1 MKRTLYIIATAVA
14 LVLTAGACSSD
25 VFQKA
30 DKPTTPVEPG
40 VVEIAISNMTDTSFD
55 VTLTPTSESAYYSF
69 LVDNDVFYPAIDAA
83 KLYSSS
89 YSSVTNGSVKYAEG
103 SESYSFTVNAEP
115 YTIYTVYAV
124 CGSIDGTVGE
134 VSHVTLQTS
143 DGVAPEPSTDDFQTL
158 GNKVLLSFNEDIK
171 LVEGKVVTA
180 QVYSLNDLSN
190 IGEPQGQPLKRG
202 KKIFKQK
209 QIEVP
214 EEPVIVEG
222 EVQVKN
228 NQVLVTFPDIKQPG
242 AYYAVSFED
251 GTFEDLA
258 GNPCPGVASEF
269 AGCDWDDDEEAYVA
283 IPGEVCVYGHID
295 NVPFEFNIEDQ
306 PKVITSLDTPF
317 EFVSEFEI
325 FDYTEEGVSAVIKSV
340 SAEKTVTTEYTLEW
354 GMTFYWSTNN
364 NAIATYIPDQMT
376 GGMTISFTIEADN
389 FWDEWGNTNAAV
401 TTPEIL
407 CSYGLTIDDLLGE
420 YAMTASPLT
429 ESDAEFKIVIA
440 ETEEEGFDFQITEF
454 DGAKPLGPVLGTFD
468 GDLGIVTI
476 PAMQPI
482 SMRYSQ
488 YYYCL
493 QEYSSA
499 GPVVFNITEP
509 GVISTDQ
516 YVEGAAYT
524 SSGSYAGYLDVWNG
538 MSGIRQEVV
547 DEGGGPEP
555 ESKPGKEV
563 KAPMTAPLK

>member
-30 DKPTTPVEPG
+30 DKPRTPVEPG
-40 VVEIAISNMTDTSFD
+40 VVEIAISNITDTSFD

-69 LVDNDVFYPAIDAA
+69 LVDNDVFYPAIEAA

-143 DGVAPEPSTDDFQTL
+143 DGVAPEPGTDDFQTQ

-180 QVYSLNDLSN
+180 QVYSLNDLWN
-190 IGEPQGQPLKRG
+190 IGEAQGQPLKRG
-202 KKIFKQK
+202 KKIFKKK
-209 QIEVP
+209 QIVVS

-269 AGCDWDDDEEAYVA
+269 AGCDWDYEEEAYVA

-295 NVPFEFNIEDQ
+295 NVPFEFNIEDL
-306 PKVITSLDTPF
+306 PEVFTDLETPF

-325 FDYTEEGVSAVIKSV
+325 FDYTGEGASAVIKSV
-340 SAEKTVTTEYTLEW
+340 SAEKTVTSEYTLDWEQTW
-354 GMTFYWSTNN
+354 GLTDANVITTFIPNEMT
-364 NAIATYIPDQMT
+364 A
-376 GGMTISFTIEADN
+376 GMTISFTIEADN

-401 TTPEIL
+401 TTPEII

-429 ESDAEFKIVIA
+429 ASNAEFKMVIA

-454 DGAKPLGPVLGTFD
+454 DGAKSLWPVLGTFD

-482 SMRYSQ
+482 TKYSG

-493 QEYSSA
+493 QVYSSA

-516 YVEGAAYT
+516 WVEGAAYT
-524 SSGSYAGYLDVWNG
+524 TSGYAGYFDVWNG

-547 DEGGGPEP
+547 DNGMKVG
-555 ESKPGKEV
+555 SKPGKEV

>member
-1 MKRTLYIIATAVA
+1 MA

-40 VVEIAISNMTDTSFD
+40 VVEISISNVTDNSFD

-143 DGVAPEPSTDDFQTL
+143 DGVAPEPSTDDFQTQ
-158 GNKVLLSFNEDIK
+158 GNQVVLSFNEDIK

-180 QVYSLNDLSN
+180 QVYSLNDLWN

-269 AGCDWDDDEEAYVA
+269 AGCDWDYEEEAYVA

-295 NVPFEFNIEDQ
+295 NVPFEFNIEGLPEVFTD
-306 PKVITSLDTPF
+306 LETPF

-325 FDYTEEGVSAVIKSV
+325 FDYTGEGASAVIKSV
-340 SAEKTVTTEYTLEW
+340 SAGKTVTSEYTLDWEQTW
-354 GMTFYWSTNN
+354 GLTDANVVTTF
-364 NAIATYIPDQMT
+364 IPDEMS
-376 GGMTISFTIEADN
+376 GGMTVSFTIAADN

-407 CSYGLTIDDLLGE
+407 FAFGYTVDDVVGDYEVTATALTSSSTYMGMSIAPVSIDGYDYNVAITFLDGVSFDYGCYGIFDTDRGTITFEPDQIFKEAKSYLYGLRGNYSADEESEGFAFSVPYAGVIDLATPYLVWGAYSKTNGAYLGYFDVWDSIHGE
-420 YAMTASPLT
+420 RLVSGGEEPTASKV
-429 ESDAEFKIVIA
+429 DARKNKVPSNASFK
-440 ETEEEGFDFQITEF
+440 
-454 DGAKPLGPVLGTFD
+454 
-468 GDLGIVTI
+468 
-476 PAMQPI
+476 
-482 SMRYSQ
+482 
-488 YYYCL
+488 
-493 QEYSSA
+493 
-499 GPVVFNITEP
+499 
-509 GVISTDQ
+509 
-516 YVEGAAYT
+516 
-524 SSGSYAGYLDVWNG
+524 
-538 MSGIRQEVV
+538 
-547 DEGGGPEP
+547 
-555 ESKPGKEV
+555 
-563 KAPMTAPLK
+563 

>member
-40 VVEIAISNMTDTSFD
+40 VVEIAISNITDTSFD

-143 DGVAPEPSTDDFQTL
+143 DGVAPEPSTDDFQTQ

-180 QVYSLNDLSN
+180 QVYSLNDLYY
-190 IGEPQGQPLKRG
+190 IGDVLGQPLKRG

-209 QIEVP
+209 KIEVP

-269 AGCDWDDDEEAYVA
+269 AGCDWDDEEEAYVA

-325 FDYTEEGVSAVIKSV
+325 FDYTEEGASAVIKSV
-340 SAEKTVTTEYTLEW
+340 SAEKTVTSEYTLEW
-354 GMTFYWSTNN
+354 GMTFYWSAEK
-364 NAIATYIPDQMT
+364 AIATYIPDEMT

-407 CSYGLTIDDLLGE
+407 FSYGLTIDDLLGE

-429 ESDAEFKIVIA
+429 NGSAAEFKIVIA
-440 ETEEEGFDFQITEF
+440 ATEEEGYDFQITEF
-454 DGAKPLGPVLGTFD
+454 AGAKPLSPVLGTFD

-482 SMRYSQ
+482 AIRYSQ

-493 QEYSSA
+493 QEYGSA

-524 SSGSYAGYLDVWNG
+524 TSGSYAGYFDVWKG
-538 MSGIRQEVV
+538 MSGTRQEVV
-547 DEGGGPEP
+547 DGGDLEVG
-555 ESKPGKEV
+555 SKPGKEV

>member
-30 DKPTTPVEPG
+30 DKPTTPVVPG

-124 CGSIDGTVGE
+124 CASIDGTVGE
-134 VSHVTLQTS
+134 VSHATFQTS

-158 GNKVLLSFNEDIK
+158 DNKVLLSFSEDIK

-214 EEPVIVEG
+214 DEPVIVEG

-269 AGCDWDDDEEAYVA
+269 AGCEWDDEEEAYVA

-295 NVPFEFNIEDQ
+295 NVPFEFNIEGL
-306 PKVITSLDTPF
+306 PEVITDLETPF

-325 FDYTEEGVSAVIKSV
+325 FDYTEEGASAVIKSV
-340 SAEKTVTTEYTLEW
+340 SAEKTVTSEYTLDWEQTW
-354 GMTFYWSTNN
+354 GWTDANVIT
-364 NAIATYIPDQMT
+364 TYIPDEMT

-407 CSYGLTIDDLLGE
+407 FSYGLTIDDLLGE
-420 YAMTASPLT
+420 YAMTANPLT
-429 ESDAEFKIVIA
+429 QSAAEFKIVIA
-440 ETEEEGFDFQITEF
+440 ETEEEGYDFQITEF
-454 DGAKPLGPVLGTFD
+454 DGAKPLSPVLGTFD

-476 PAMQPI
+476 PALQPI
-482 SMRYSQ
+482 ALRYSQ

-516 YVEGAAYT
+516 YVEGAAYSAST
-524 SSGSYAGYLDVWNG
+524 GSYAGYFDVWKG
-538 MSGIRQEVV
+538 MSGIREEV
-547 DEGGGPEP
+547 GGGLEV
-555 ESKPGKEV
+555 ESKPGKEF

>member
-30 DKPTTPVEPG
+30 DKPRTPVEPG
-40 VVEIAISNMTDTSFD
+40 VVEIAISNITDTSFD

-69 LVDNDVFYPAIDAA
+69 LVDNDVFYPAIEAA

-143 DGVAPEPSTDDFQTL
+143 DGVAPEPGTDDFQTQ

-180 QVYSLNDLSN
+180 QVYSLNDLWN
-190 IGEPQGQPLKRG
+190 IGEAQGQPLKRG
-202 KKIFKQK
+202 KKIFKKK
-209 QIEVP
+209 QIVVS

-269 AGCDWDDDEEAYVA
+269 AGCYWDYEEEAYVA

-295 NVPFEFNIEDQ
+295 NVPFEFNIEDL
-306 PKVITSLDTPF
+306 PEVFTDLETPF

-325 FDYTEEGVSAVIKSV
+325 FDYTGEGASAVIKSV
-340 SAEKTVTTEYTLEW
+340 SAEKTVTSEYTLDWEQTW
-354 GMTFYWSTNN
+354 GLTDANVITTFIPNEMT
-364 NAIATYIPDQMT
+364 A
-376 GGMTISFTIEADN
+376 GMTISFTIEADN

-401 TTPEIL
+401 TTPEII

-429 ESDAEFKIVIA
+429 ASNAEFKMVIA

-454 DGAKPLGPVLGTFD
+454 DGAKSLWPVLGTFD

-482 SMRYSQ
+482 TKYSG

-516 YVEGAAYT
+516 WVEGAAYT
-524 SSGSYAGYLDVWNG
+524 TSGYAGYFDVWNG

-547 DEGGGPEP
+547 DNGMKVG
-555 ESKPGKEV
+555 SKPGKEV

>member
-1 MKRTLYIIATAVA
+1 MKRTLYIIVTAVA

-83 KLYSSS
+83 KLYSSI
-89 YSSVTNGSVKYAEG
+89 YSSVAKGSVKYAEG

-124 CGSIDGTVGE
+124 CASIDGTVGE

-143 DGVAPEPSTDDFQTL
+143 DGVAPVPSTDDFQTL
-158 GNKVLLSFNEDIK
+158 GNKVLLSFSEDIK

-180 QVYSLNDLSN
+180 QVYSLNDLWN
-190 IGEPQGQPLKRG
+190 IGDVQGQPLKRG

-209 QIEVP
+209 QIELP
-214 EEPVIVEG
+214 AEPVIVEG
-222 EVQVKN
+222 EVQVQN

-269 AGCDWDDDEEAYVA
+269 AGCDWDDEEEAYVA

-325 FDYTEEGVSAVIKSV
+325 FDYTEEGASAVIKSV
-340 SAEKTVTTEYTLEW
+340 SAEKTVTSEYTLEW
-354 GMTFYWSTNN
+354 GMTFYWSAD
-364 NAIATYIPDQMT
+364 NAIATYIPDEMT

-407 CSYGLTIDDLLGE
+407 FSYGLTIDDLLGE
-420 YAMTASPLT
+420 YAMTATPLT
-429 ESDAEFKIVIA
+429 SSPSEFTVEFT
-440 ETEEEGFDFQITEF
+440 ETEKEGYNFQIT
-454 DGAKPLGPVLGTFD
+454 VLGEEKIMAPIQGIFD
-468 GDLGIVTI
+468 GDLGTVTI
-476 PAMQPI
+476 PAG
-482 SMRYSQ
+482 Q
-488 YYYCL
+488 YYGYVQYGSTVYYKAL
-493 QEYSSA
+493 KVYSSA
-499 GPVVFNITEP
+499 EPIVFQITEP
-509 GVISTDQ
+509 GVISTEQ
-516 YVEGAAYT
+516 LVECGAYT
-524 SSGSYAGYLDVWNG
+524 SSGYAGYFDVWNG
-538 MSGIRQEVV
+538 MFGIRQEV
-547 DEGGGPEP
+547 GGGLGV
-555 ESKPGKEV
+555 ESKPGKED

>member
-14 LVLTAGACSSD
+14 LVFTASACSD

-40 VVEIAISNMTDTSFD
+40 VVEISISNVTDNSFD

-124 CGSIDGTVGE
+124 CASIDGTVGE
-134 VSHVTLQTS
+134 VSHATFQTS
-143 DGVAPEPSTDDFQTL
+143 DGVAPEPETDDFQTL
-158 GNKVLLSFNEDIK
+158 GNKILLTFSEDIK

-180 QVYSLNDLSN
+180 QVYSLNDLWN

-209 QIEVP
+209 QIELP
-214 EEPVIVEG
+214 DEPVIVEG

-228 NQVLVTFPDIKQPG
+228 NQVLVTFPEIKQPG
-242 AYYAVSFED
+242 AYYAISFED

-295 NVPFEFNIEDQ
+295 NVPFEFNIEDL
-306 PKVITSLDTPF
+306 PEVFTDLETPF

-325 FDYTEEGVSAVIKSV
+325 FDYTEEGASAVIKSV
-340 SAEKTVTTEYTLEW
+340 SAGKTVTSEYTLDWEQTW
-354 GMTFYWSTNN
+354 GLTDANVIT
-364 NAIATYIPDQMT
+364 TYIPDEMT

-429 ESDAEFKIVIA
+429 QKTSAEFNIVIA
-440 ETEEEGFDFQITEF
+440 ATEEEGYDFQITEF
-454 DGAKPLGPVLGTFD
+454 DGTNPSWPVLGTFD
-468 GDLGIVTI
+468 GDRGIITI

-482 SMRYSQ
+482 SMLYSQ

-524 SSGSYAGYLDVWNG
+524 TSGSYAGYFDVWNG

-555 ESKPGKEV
+555 ESKPGKEF

>member
-14 LVLTAGACSSD
+14 LVFTASACSD

-40 VVEIAISNMTDTSFD
+40 VVEISISNVTDNSFD

-124 CGSIDGTVGE
+124 CASIDGTVGE
-134 VSHVTLQTS
+134 VSHATFQTS
-143 DGVAPEPSTDDFQTL
+143 DGVAPEPETDDFQTL
-158 GNKVLLSFNEDIK
+158 GNKILLTFSEDIK

-295 NVPFEFNIEDQ
+295 NVPFEFNIEDL
-306 PKVITSLDTPF
+306 PEVFTDLETPF

-325 FDYTEEGVSAVIKSV
+325 FDYTEEGASAVIKSV
-340 SAEKTVTTEYTLEW
+340 SAGKTVTSEYTLDWEQTW
-354 GMTFYWSTNN
+354 GLTDANVIT
-364 NAIATYIPDQMT
+364 TYIPDEMT

-429 ESDAEFKIVIA
+429 QKTSAEFNIVIA
-440 ETEEEGFDFQITEF
+440 ATEEEGYDFQITEF
-454 DGAKPLGPVLGTFD
+454 DGTNPSWPVLGTFD
-468 GDLGIVTI
+468 GDRGIITI

-482 SMRYSQ
+482 SMLYSQ

-524 SSGSYAGYLDVWNG
+524 TSGSYAGYFDVWNG

-555 ESKPGKEV
+555 ESKPGKEF

>member
-1 MKRTLYIIATAVA
+1 MA

-30 DKPTTPVEPG
+30 DKPTTPVVPG

-143 DGVAPEPSTDDFQTL
+143 DGVAPEPQVEDFQTL
-158 GNKVLLSFNEDIK
+158 DNKILIPFSEDVK

-180 QVYSLNDLSN
+180 QVYSVNDLWN

-209 QIEVP
+209 QIELP
-214 EEPVIVEG
+214 DEPVIVEG

-269 AGCDWDDDEEAYVA
+269 AGCDWDDEEEAFVA

-295 NVPFEFNIEDQ
+295 NVPFEFNIEGL
-306 PKVITSLDTPF
+306 PEVITSLDTPF

-325 FDYTEEGVSAVIKSV
+325 FDYTEEGASAVIKSV
-340 SAEKTVTTEYTLEW
+340 SAEKTVTSEYTLDWEQTW
-354 GMTFYWSTNN
+354 GLTDANVIT
-364 NAIATYIPDQMT
+364 TYIPDEMT

-407 CSYGLTIDDLLGE
+407 FSYGLTIDDLLGE
-420 YAMTASPLT
+420 YAMTANPLT
-429 ESDAEFKIVIA
+429 QSAAEFKIVIA
-440 ETEEEGFDFQITEF
+440 ATEAEGYDFQITEF
-454 DGAKPLGPVLGTFD
+454 DGTTPLWPVLGTFD

-476 PAMQPI
+476 PALQPI
-482 SMRYSQ
+482 AKRYSQ

-516 YVEGAAYT
+516 YVEGAAY
-524 SSGSYAGYLDVWNG
+524 SASNGSYAGYFDVWNG
-538 MSGIRQEVV
+538 MSGIRQEV
-547 DEGGGPEP
+547 GGGLEV
-555 ESKPGKEV
+555 ESKPGKED

>member
-1 MKRTLYIIATAVA
+1 MKRTLYIIVTAVA

-40 VVEIAISNMTDTSFD
+40 VVEIAISNLTDTSFD

-69 LVDNDVFYPAIDAA
+69 LVDNDVFNPAIDAA

-89 YSSVTNGSVKYAEG
+89 YSSVAKGSVKYAEG

-143 DGVAPEPSTDDFQTL
+143 DGVAPEPLVEDFQTL
-158 GNKVLLSFNEDIK
+158 DNKILIPFSEDVK

-180 QVYSLNDLSN
+180 QVYSVNDLWN
-190 IGEPQGQPLKRG
+190 IGEPQGQLLKRG

-209 QIEVP
+209 QIELP
-214 EEPVIVEG
+214 DEPVIVEG

-269 AGCDWDDDEEAYVA
+269 AGCEWDDEEEAYVA

-295 NVPFEFNIEDQ
+295 NVPFEFNIEGL
-306 PKVITSLDTPF
+306 PEVITSLDTPF

-325 FDYTEEGVSAVIKSV
+325 FDYTEEGASAVIKSV
-340 SAEKTVTTEYTLEW
+340 SAEKTVTSEYTLDWEQTW
-354 GMTFYWSTNN
+354 GSTDANV
-364 NAIATYIPDQMT
+364 ITTYIPDEMT

-407 CSYGLTIDDLLGE
+407 FSYGLTIDDLLGE
-420 YAMTASPLT
+420 YAMTATPLT
-429 ESDAEFKIVIA
+429 QSAAEFKIVIA
-440 ETEEEGFDFQITEF
+440 ATEEEGYDFQITEF

-476 PAMQPI
+476 PALQPI
-482 SMRYSQ
+482 AMRYSQ

-516 YVEGAAYT
+516 LVEGAAYT
-524 SSGSYAGYLDVWNG
+524 SSGSYAGYFDVWNG
-538 MSGIRQEVV
+538 MSGIRQEV
-547 DEGGGPEP
+547 GGGSDEEDEQIPN
-555 ESKPGKEV
+555 KKED